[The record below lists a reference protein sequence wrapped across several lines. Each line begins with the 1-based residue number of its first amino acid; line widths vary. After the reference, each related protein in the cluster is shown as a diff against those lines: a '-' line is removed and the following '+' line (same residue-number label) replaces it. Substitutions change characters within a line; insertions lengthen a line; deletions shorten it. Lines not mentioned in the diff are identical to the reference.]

1 MPLAE
6 GTWLGP
12 YQIVKPLGS
21 GGMGEVYRAHDA
33 RLVRD
38 VAIKVLPTELS
49 SDPVRRQ
56 RFEREARAIA
66 ALNHPHI
73 CILHDIGDDDGIE
86 YLVMELLDGESLAD
100 RLARGRLA
108 VEEVHQNATAI
119 VETLAVVHE
128 RGLVHRDLKPAN
140 IFLTRHGVKLLD
152 FGLARD
158 ARPASVEDTGV
169 TQTGLVMGTP
179 RYMAPEQLRGGIT
192 DPRTDLFAAAA
203 VIYEMAVG
211 RPPFEGTT
219 LVDLI
224 HAIAYEEPAPF
235 PPGTMSSA
243 FERAVRQ
250 ALSKNPEH
258 RPANAT
264 VFAAALRSDSTSQ
277 LTTEVMATGRGPV
290 RLIVL
295 PFRLLRPDP
304 ETDFLSFMSKTPQ
317 SV

>member
-1 MPLAE
+1 MALAE
-6 GTWLGP
+6 GSWLGP

-73 CILHDIGDDDGIE
+73 CILRDIGYDGGIE

-224 HAIAYEEPAPF
+224 HAIAYE
-235 PPGTMSSA
+235 
-243 FERAVRQ
+243 
-250 ALSKNPEH
+250 
-258 RPANAT
+258 
-264 VFAAALRSDSTSQ
+264 
-277 LTTEVMATGRGPV
+277 
-290 RLIVL
+290 
-295 PFRLLRPDP
+295 
-304 ETDFLSFMSKTPQ
+304 
-317 SV
+317 